1 MPKPLPPWKPICR
14 GRSVRAAIAVL
25 ICFACLAGEPPGH
38 SGQQARLSADTLSV
52 SVDRV
57 NVVFAVLN
65 RKGKLIRNLGRDDFT
80 VFEDD
85 QIQSISNFS
94 HELDVPL
101 TIAFLIDSSG
111 SVRDKFRFERQA
123 AAEFFYLT
131 LRSAGDK
138 ALLMSFDSSLV
149 VIADYTVNPAVLSDA
164 MKKIIPGGSTS
175 LYDAVLEAAAHRLA
189 DQPGRRV
196 IVVLSDGV
204 DNSSH
209 ISLSRALDSA
219 QKNDVTIYA
228 VSTNRID
235 GGDAED
241 QRTGDA
247 VLKRLSEETGGSA
260 LFPRRME
267 DLAHAFS
274 RINEQLRSQYSLA
287 YRPTNIRRDGT
298 YRAIRIVPAHK
309 GYKVRCRSGYYA
321 PAAPTFRAGN

>member
-1 MPKPLPPWKPICR
+1 
-14 GRSVRAAIAVL
+14 VRAAVAVL
-25 ICFACLAGEPPGH
+25 ICFAFLAGESPRY
-38 SGQQARLSADTLSV
+38 SGQQARLTADTLSV

-57 NVVFAVLN
+57 NVVFAVVN

-94 HELDVPL
+94 RELNVPL
-101 TIAFLIDSSG
+101 TLAFLIDSSG

-123 AAEFFYLT
+123 AAEFLHLT

-149 VIADYTVNPAVLSDA
+149 VVADYSENPEVLSDA
-164 MKKIIPGGSTS
+164 MQKIIPGGSTS

-228 VSTNRID
+228 ISTNRI

-260 LFPRRME
+260 LFPRKME
-267 DLAHAFS
+267 DLAQAFS

-287 YRPTNIRRDGT
+287 YRPTNARRDGT

-309 GYKVRCRSGYYA
+309 GYTVRCRSGYYA
-321 PAAPTFRAGN
+321 PAAPTSRAGN